1 MKSKLCSFTVSFL
14 AFLYIFSL
22 NSLAYGNGN
31 GNGFIITNNESSEVP
46 KPLLSCHEHLKNS
59 VSSCAIGTP
68 EKTGFMQLIMESSI
82 VSSLN
87 GKNINQN
94 DISVTGTVKDLELGT
109 NLTADVEAMDSMVCG
124 QSVDKCMSECLS
136 AAMKARDGYKD
147 SSGSAVLPNPEA
159 FKLANKMYLGC
170 QKMGAVAISKM
181 DSSMI
186 ASLQGLKL
194 GEFGKLLSA
203 HEKSDS
209 SGVTGMIKDNP
220 WIAVGGA
227 AVVAGGLAYK
237 MGKDKGKK
245 SGYKKGLNDGL
256 TAHEEVCFKQGKWD
270 TPECKDE
277 YLLAC
282 KDDPKRE
289 GCYAFTNTYCGMGG
303 AKSATATG
311 QGTTYCDEMA
321 EHRYCE
327 SAGNANSPS
336 CVENRIQSG
345 VCQQQKANNPDLIC
359 QMYAHQQL
367 AESICEDFPNDPKC
381 LNIIIS
387 NQGKTAANQTTSGT
401 GTQSTVVPVINT
413 NTTSTSSTSTQ
424 STSPSSGTVVRQ
436 ADGSYI
442 VVYGTQSGSTQFT
455 GGSTTVQSY
464 GDVGLANSNLLQ
476 NLTIDISSACNQGT
490 LVGCYQSP
498 SFR

>member
-1 MKSKLCSFTVSFL
+1 MENTVLKFAKTVKASAYVCIAFILVWAAAAAVTQAQLEEVEKINGIPIDSINIDICVQFHNVAATKCLVGEGSSLLGYVSGFTASGQASRDDKGTLKIVEKGKNDSQLVSSLEEADAATCFGALDMCVNICQIAQKNHNTKGYLNQQNPDATEIKKAEQTVEVASHCNGMTTIAAGRLSNSFL
-14 AFLYIFSL
+14 ARMNVEKYKNIADQLTGL
-22 NSLAYGNGN
+22 NSSRKSGISGMISDNALLAVGA
-31 GNGFIITNNESSEVP
+31 T
-46 KPLLSCHEHLKNS
+46 
-59 VSSCAIGTP
+59 AA
-68 EKTGFMQLIMESSI
+68 
-82 VSSLN
+82 
-87 GKNINQN
+87 
-94 DISVTGTVKDLELGT
+94 VTGAL
-109 NLTADVEAMDSMVCG
+109 
-124 QSVDKCMSECLS
+124 
-136 AAMKARDGYKD
+136 
-147 SSGSAVLPNPEA
+147 A
-159 FKLANKMYLGC
+159 F
-170 QKMGAVAISKM
+170 
-181 DSSMI
+181 
-186 ASLQGLKL
+186 
-194 GEFGKLLSA
+194 
-203 HEKSDS
+203 
-209 SGVTGMIKDNP
+209 
-220 WIAVGGA
+220 
-227 AVVAGGLAYK
+227 K

-367 AESICEDFPNDPKC
+367 AESICADFPNDPKC

-387 NQGKTAANQTTSGT
+387 NQGTSMSSSSTTS
-401 GTQSTVVPVINT
+401 QSTVVPVINT
-413 NTTSTSSTSTQ
+413 NTTSVQSTSTQ
-424 STSPSSGTVVRQ
+424 STAPTSGTVVRQ
-436 ADGSYI
+436 SDGSYI
-442 VVYGTQSGSTQFT
+442 VVYGAQSASTQST

-464 GDVGLANSNLLQ
+464 GEVGSANSNLLQ
-476 NLTIDISSACNQGT
+476 NLSIDISSACNQGT